1 MANYKTVPNQK
12 VVKVQKLKC
21 DKQNLYATIN
31 LVAMEL
37 AAQDLDAGAFK
48 LWCYFSKNQN
58 NYEFALSSTDAA
70 NTFGLK
76 KKQYDNAIKT
86 LIEKKYLQSIENNKY
101 IFNEIAVVPKGYNE
115 ENSLYQ
121 KDTTPLYPKDTT
133 PLYQKDT
140 RNNTNNNTINN
151 TIRNCASAISN
162 TNSKDNFNAIHYL
175 KELQREAKQQSI

>member
-121 KDTTPLYPKDTT
+121 KDT
-133 PLYQKDT
+133 